1 MEEGVATYAPT
12 PVVVVR
18 DKQRH
23 FLAVFFF
30 SYGWWVFG
38 ADRFYLGKI
47 GTGFL
52 KLITLGG
59 FGLWAII
66 DLSLIMSGAMRD
78 SRGDEMLEF
87 DRYKKLARNVV
98 LISAIILGLVAVVLG
113 AVVFYVVYPLVTQLI
128 EGGSLQ
134 DMLLNSQAFDLE
146 QFDILQSL

>member
-1 MEEGVATYAPT
+1 MEDRVESYITT
-12 PVVVVR
+12 PLPVSET
-18 DKQRH
+18 KQRH

-30 SYGWWVFG
+30 SFGWGIFG

-52 KLITLGG
+52 KLVTLGG

-78 SRGDEMLEF
+78 KHGGEMLEF
-87 DRYKKLARNVV
+87 DRYRKLARNVV
-98 LISAIILGLVAVVLG
+98 IISAAIVGLVVIVLAAVL
-113 AVVFYVVYPLVTQLI
+113 FYVVYPFITQLV

-134 DMLLNSQAFDLE
+134 DMLQSSQSFNLE
-146 QFDILQSL
+146 QLDILQSL